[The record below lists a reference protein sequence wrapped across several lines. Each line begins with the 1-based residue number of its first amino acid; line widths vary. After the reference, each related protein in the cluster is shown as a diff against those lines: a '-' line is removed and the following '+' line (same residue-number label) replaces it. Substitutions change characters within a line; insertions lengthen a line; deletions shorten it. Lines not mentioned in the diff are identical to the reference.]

1 MRANGRLKTETTG
14 GVRALPGATAAVVH
28 AGPNGASTT
37 AAVVRPARSSAG
49 NGNGAGV
56 VHTATAAGGNGA
68 GDAVLI
74 IGTPERTEMLYR
86 EIRAAF
92 GQLDE
97 AGAAGARGLHDIE
110 AGGNGLQR
118 FDPDKLERMLL
129 ESGVSEVIVDGG
141 LGGNQELADALIAC
155 RFRGVRVHDS
165 VGYFED
171 LEQKVWLE
179 ALSKEWLMFSEG
191 FNHSRAYRLVK
202 HALDFVCALAL
213 MVAGAPLL
221 GAIAIAIRLDSR
233 GPVLFK
239 QERIGL
245 NGEPFMLYKFRSM
258 RDDAEKDT
266 GPVWAGVDDDR
277 VTRVGALLRK
287 FRLDELPQVINV
299 VRNELSFV
307 GPRPERPCFVELL
320 REEIPFYDVRHL
332 LKPGITGWAQVS
344 YPYGGSVEDAAH
356 KLEYDLWYAKHASI
370 GTDLRVLLKTV
381 KVVLFGKGR

>member
-14 GVRALPGATAAVVH
+14 GARALPGATAAVVQ
-28 AGPNGASTT
+28 
-37 AAVVRPARSSAG
+37 PARSSAG
-49 NGNGAGV
+49 NG
-56 VHTATAAGGNGA
+56 A
-68 GDAVLI
+68 GDSVLI
-74 IGTPERTEMLYR
+74 IGTPARTEMLYR

-92 GQLDE
+92 GQPDD

-110 AGGNGLQR
+110 AGGNGLRR
-118 FDPDKLERMLL
+118 FDPEKLERMLL
-129 ESGVSEVIVDGG
+129 ETGVSEVIVDGG

-155 RFRGVRVHDS
+155 RFRGVRVRDS

-202 HALDFVCALAL
+202 RALDFVCALVL

-221 GAIAIAIRLDSR
+221 AAIAIAIKLDSR

-245 NGEPFMLYKFRSM
+245 NSEPFMLYKFRSM

-266 GPVWAGVDDDR
+266 GPVWAGVDDER

-287 FRLDELPQVINV
+287 FRLDELPQVTNV

-370 GTDLRVLLKTV
+370 GTDLWVLLKTV